1 MKKIILPLFLLLAL
15 TGKAQM
21 KAEKYFHP
29 EKRNESIGC
38 GRLFYP
44 KR

>member
-1 MKKIILPLFLLLAL
+1 MKKIILLSFARL

-21 KAEKYFHP
+21 KAEDVYFHP